1 MRVAVY
7 PFPSNHA
14 IADNLHI
21 IETAICQAS
30 AQHVRLLA
38 FHECSLCG
46 YPPIECDINSIKP
59 SEIEHALNRI
69 AELARKHSMYIAVG
83 TIRFDKKQ
91 RFNGIV
97 LFDDCGNRAGCYD
110 KTALWGWD
118 LDHFTRGSQPGIFE
132 IDGMTIGLRI
142 CFDVRFPELFRTLYK
157 EKVEL
162 CIVAFNDTSQ
172 SPDPER
178 YNIIK
183 SHLITRA
190 AENAMTVVS
199 VNSLSNHPAAPTG
212 VFGPDGR
219 TLAEST
225 QQELLVFDYEPP
237 QITFSMKGRIT
248 NSDLFLNSGGFKP

>member
-14 IADNLHI
+14 ITDNLHI

-83 TIRFDKKQ
+83 TIQFDKKQ
-91 RFNGIV
+91 RFNSIV

-132 IDGMTIGLRI
+132 IDGIKIGLRI
-142 CFDVRFPELFRTLYK
+142 CFDVRFPELFRILYK
-157 EKVEL
+157 EMAEL
-162 CIVAFNDTSQ
+162 CIIAFSDTAK
-172 SPDPER
+172 SPDSER
-178 YNIIK
+178 CNIIK

-190 AENAMTVVS
+190 AENVMTVIS
-199 VNSLSNHPAAPTG
+199 VNSLSGYPTAPTA
-212 VFGPDGR
+212 VFSPDGCV
-219 TLAEST
+219 LAET
-225 QQELLVFDYEPP
+225 NQQHLLVFDY
-237 QITFSMKGRIT
+237 QKAKTTFSMKGRIT
-248 NSDLFLNSGGFKP
+248 NSDLFLNS